1 MKIFLTF
8 GMVMITLNCFPQ
20 FKILT
25 DQTYEPKLR
34 TAINLIRETD
44 AGYYCLFVDYCT
56 QIRIS
61 SDSIPKQFSDGVMNV
76 PLRLVASPSLNN
88 LSSWMVNESYR
99 LRLDDVGKTLSKSSV
114 DSLCFR
120 YEQTFRTKLPK
131 EYGTSLRERMRKFFD
146 HLINDP
152 YEKYQGQD
160 DIQN

>member
-1 MKIFLTF
+1 MKTFLTF
-8 GMVMITLNCFPQ
+8 GMIMITLNCYSQ
-20 FKILT
+20 FKIIT
-25 DQTYEPKLR
+25 DATYEPKLR

-44 AGYYCLFVDYCT
+44 AGYYCLFTDYCT

-61 SDSIPKQFSDGVMNV
+61 SDSIPKQFNDGIMNV
-76 PLRLVASPSLNN
+76 PLRLVSSPSLNN

-99 LRLDDVGKTLSKSSV
+99 LRLDDVGKTLSRPSK

-146 HLINDP
+146 YLLNDP
-152 YEKYQGQD
+152 YESYDGQEET
-160 DIQN
+160 QN

>member
-1 MKIFLTF
+1 
-8 GMVMITLNCFPQ
+8 MITLNCLSQ
-20 FKILT
+20 FKIIT
-25 DQTYEPKLR
+25 DATYEPKLR

-44 AGYYCLFVDYCT
+44 AGYYCLFTDYCT

-61 SDSIPKQFSDGVMNV
+61 SDSIPKQFNDGIMNV
-76 PLRLVASPSLNN
+76 PLRLVSSPSLNN

-99 LRLDDVGKTLSKSSV
+99 LRLDDVGKTLSRPSK

-146 HLINDP
+146 YLLNDP
-152 YEKYQGQD
+152 YEIYDGQEET
-160 DIQN
+160 QN

>member
-1 MKIFLTF
+1 MKTFLTF
-8 GMVMITLNCFPQ
+8 GMVMMTLNCFPQ

-61 SDSIPKQFSDGVMNV
+61 SDSIPKQFSDGVMNI
-76 PLRLVASPSLNN
+76 PLRLVSSPSLNN

-99 LRLDDVGKTLSKSSV
+99 LRLDDVGKTLSRSSK

-120 YEQTFRTKLPK
+120 YEHNFRIKLPK

-146 HLINDP
+146 YLLNDP
-152 YEKYQGQD
+152 YESYEGQEET
-160 DIQN
+160 QN

>member
-1 MKIFLTF
+1 MKTFLTF
-8 GMVMITLNCFPQ
+8 GMIMITLNCFPQ
-20 FKILT
+20 FKIIT
-25 DQTYEPKLR
+25 DGTYEPKLR

-61 SDSIPKQFSDGVMNV
+61 SDSIPKQFNDGVMNV
-76 PLRLVASPSLNN
+76 PLRLVSSPSLNN

-99 LRLDDVGKTLSKSSV
+99 LRLEDVGKTLSKSSK

-120 YEQTFRTKLPK
+120 YEHNFRIKLPK

-146 HLINDP
+146 YLLNDP
-152 YEKYQGQD
+152 YESYEGQEE
-160 DIQN
+160 IQN

>member
-1 MKIFLTF
+1 MKTFLTF
-8 GMVMITLNCFPQ
+8 CIIILSLNCYSQ
-20 FKILT
+20 FKIIT
-25 DQTYEPKLR
+25 DGTYEPKLR

-61 SDSIPKQFSDGVMNV
+61 SDSIPKQFNDGIMNV
-76 PLRLVASPSLNN
+76 PLRLVSSPSLNN

-99 LRLDDVGKTLSKSSV
+99 LRLEDVGKTLSKPSK

-131 EYGTSLRERMRKFFD
+131 EYGTSLRERMRKFFYY
-146 HLINDP
+146 LLNDP
-152 YEKYQGQD
+152 YESYYGQD
-160 DIQN
+160 ENIN

>member
-1 MKIFLTF
+1 MKTFLTF
-8 GMVMITLNCFPQ
+8 GMIMITLNCLSQ
-20 FKILT
+20 FKIIT
-25 DQTYEPKLR
+25 DATYEPKLR

-44 AGYYCLFVDYCT
+44 AGYYCLFTDYCT

-61 SDSIPKQFSDGVMNV
+61 SDSIPKQFNDGIMNV
-76 PLRLVASPSLNN
+76 PLRLVSSPSLNN

-99 LRLDDVGKTLSKSSV
+99 LRLDDVGKTLSRPSK

-146 HLINDP
+146 CLLNDP
-152 YEKYQGQD
+152 YESYYGQEET
-160 DIQN
+160 QN

>member
-1 MKIFLTF
+1 MKTFYKFLLF
-8 GMVMITLNCFPQ
+8 LLPLNCFPQ
-20 FKILT
+20 FKIIT

-44 AGYYCLFVDYCT
+44 AGYYCLFTDYCT

-61 SDSIPKQFSDGVMNV
+61 SDSIPKQFNDGVMNV
-76 PLRLVASPSLNN
+76 PLRLVSSPSLNN
-88 LSSWMVNESYR
+88 LASWMVNRAYH
-99 LRLDDVGKTLSKSSV
+99 LRLDEVANHLREQTK

-146 HLINDP
+146 YIMNDP
-152 YEKYQGQD
+152 YERYEGQD
-160 DIQN
+160 ESIN